1 MVDAH
6 LKIFM
11 LLLKVVTDV
20 NAYLFQNSNLT
31 VVTGVD
37 AHVFRNQ
44 NLIVVTDV
52 GAHLFLNF
60 DEFKCVD
67 VCTPFFLKTP
77 QMVNPNLIHITNVPF
92 ESVFCQLCWV
102 LNEYNVDFAVF

>member
-1 MVDAH
+1 MVDTH

-52 GAHLFLNF
+52 GAHLFWNF
-60 DEFKCVD
+60 DEFKCVENTID
-67 VCTPFFLKTP
+67 G
-77 QMVNPNLIHITNVPF
+77 
-92 ESVFCQLCWV
+92 ESKS
-102 LNEYNVDFAVF
+102 NTYNKCSF